1 MCRLFVTKHGFTIS
15 TSDVDAE
22 QWTAMDSS
30 RQQCKVSFAFEFS
43 HTIVDVRYQDEEEMY
58 GCPTTAPLHR
68 AFPEVK
74 TKLRP

>member
-22 QWTAMDSS
+22 QWTAMDSN
-30 RQQCKVSFAFEFS
+30 RQQCKVSFAFEFL

-58 GCPTTAPLHR
+58 GSLTAVPPTL
-68 AFPEVK
+68 
-74 TKLRP
+74 LS